1 MMAYTREQVIEM
13 GMLLTKLVDTGALG
27 PRAAS
32 TDNPLLPGAVLDLLW
47 TLMFG
52 KSKEECDV
60 KGGLFVLGTW
70 KDQPVMSW
78 HLNKINI
85 TEIIYVVCDHA
96 DDLTSGMKEEPV
108 MSHSVYVWHNCN
120 SMNVGSELVVLL
132 VACVFS
138 KCNLSHTLP
147 HSCHTVAP

>member
-1 MMAYTREQVIEM
+1 MAYTREQIMAM

-32 TDNPLLPGAVLDLLW
+32 TENPLLPGAVLDLLW

-85 TEIIYVVCDHA
+85 TEIISLLAVTV
-96 DDLTSGMKEEPV
+96 GMIGERAG
-108 MSHSVYVWHNCN
+108 HSVIDDMIDALNALKEKQDLEQATDEQPSN
-120 SMNVGSELVVLL
+120 
-132 VACVFS
+132 
-138 KCNLSHTLP
+138 
-147 HSCHTVAP
+147 